1 MLKTAMFKS
10 TMLKLSVVRPRR
22 IKPLLL
28 ITILAWFPLIPMA
41 NAESIELL
49 PGVSLQI
56 GEQDR
61 SGNYWDGYDWRD
73 QQWWQNHQ
81 GRDLGERNRHG
92 HYWDGHRWQHKDCWK
107 KNYYYRDGHY
117 WKYDK
122 HHKKQSKKHHRGK
135 GHDHHDHD

>member
-1 MLKTAMFKS
+1 
-10 TMLKLSVVRPRR
+10 
-22 IKPLLL
+22 
-28 ITILAWFPLIPMA
+28 MA

-49 PGVSLQI
+49 PNVSLNI

-73 QQWWQNHQ
+73 RQWWQDHQ

-92 HYWDGHRWQHKDCWK
+92 HYWDGHRWQDRDWWK
-107 KNYYYRDGHY
+107 KNYYYRDGRY

-122 HHKKQSKKHHRGK
+122 HNNKHGKKHHHGK
-135 GHDHHDHD
+135 GHGHDHHHDD